1 MITVVFILFFAI
13 RLISLA
19 ISRRNEK
26 RLIAEGAK
34 QFGEKNSKLL
44 AAAHIAYYFAAL
56 AESHIRGIA
65 FDTASAIGTA
75 ITAFA
80 LIVLFYV
87 IHELGEVWTLKVYIR
102 PQHTLNRSWLFRHIR
117 HPNYFLNIIPELIGI
132 GLLCHAW
139 ATMIIGL
146 PVYLVI
152 LAVRIRQ
159 EQEAMRHL
167 WQC

>member
-1 MITVVFILFFAI
+1 MITTLFFLFFAI
-13 RLISLA
+13 RLLSLSIS
-19 ISRRNEK
+19 IRNEK

-56 AESHIRGIA
+56 AESHLRGVS
-65 FDTASAIGTA
+65 FDAVSTAGAA
-75 ITAFA
+75 LTAFSLA
-80 LIVLFYV
+80 MLFYV
-87 IHELGEVWTLKVYIR
+87 IHALGKIWTLKIYIH
-102 PQHTLNRSWLFRHIR
+102 PQHTLNRSWLFRHVR
-117 HPNYFLNIIPELIGI
+117 HPNYFLNVIPELIGI

-139 ATMIIGL
+139 TTMAIGL

-159 EQEAMRHL
+159 EQAAMRHL
-167 WQC
+167 W